1 MENPMTSILM
11 HVLKREQ
18 ELKKQGLSDILN
30 KVAYQEVCDLI
41 DLILKEYPLN
51 KKPHLKLVK

>member
-1 MENPMTSILM
+1 MENPMTSLLM

-18 ELKKQGLSDILN
+18 ELKKLKLLDIASSL
-30 KVAYQEVCDLI
+30 AYEEVCNLI
-41 DLILKEYPLN
+41 DLILKDYSLN